1 MSEETRRWLD
11 GHSRAQRA
19 ALLAWVWNTQD
30 EGAVLLDG
38 ERRVLD
44 ANRSACAMLA
54 RSHDELVG
62 SLLPDPPPVGDDVRV
77 AAHAHPAGEAG
88 DLLLLTF
95 TDVAS
100 EVEARRAVERIA
112 DSVEEFLF
120 IARLGDDGTLG
131 LTYCGPGIE
140 RLIGGPVPPG
150 RSIESAWF
158 DAVHPDDRGEA
169 RASLRATA
177 LGRPTVSEYRLVG
190 FDGRVRWVRAR
201 TQRRDGPDG
210 VSIDGI
216 VSDVTEARERD
227 RAMTRFRAIVEASG
241 SAIALL
247 DLDWQVRWMNPA
259 ALALTGLNPD
269 TAVGTP
275 FLELV
280 GDEARADHLAT
291 ERTCVAREGRW
302 SGESVMRL
310 ADRRRRPLAVE
321 ATSYLIEHPVT
332 GERLGIACI
341 RRDITAARRLGR
353 EHEAIGNVATAIA
366 SGAGRAEIYETACR
380 EAARL
385 LDADAGGIAMR
396 TPGGNARTVGTW
408 RAAGPDDRLER
419 TIGRVAAGLRAGDG
433 PRSFAVGDGHH
444 GAGAT
449 VVVEGALWGVIAA
462 CRIGA
467 PFTPEDERA
476 LGRLGGLVG
485 TAVGVAEGREQLV
498 RQATTDGLTGLCNH
512 RAFHDLL
519 RAETARASR
528 YGRCVAIVLLDLDGF
543 KDVNDRHGHQ
553 AGDQLLQAVARA
565 LEAAVR
571 GTEVVARLGGDEFA
585 LLLPETGLEGA
596 RATAERVRA
605 AVEAL
610 PAAAG
615 HGVTASAGVADLGQ
629 AESADEMIR
638 LADGALYRSKVHGR
652 NRVAAHGAERVDARS
667 PQERAER
674 LSRTHALGAV
684 RVLAH
689 LVDLKDPSTH
699 RHSERVA
706 ELAVLLAEELR
717 WPEERRAR
725 LRDAALVHDV
735 GKVVIGDALLTKPG
749 ALTAGE
755 YEHVKDHAPTGAQIA
770 AEALDLEQVAWIH
783 QHHERPDGAGYPDG
797 LAADAISEGASI
809 LAFAEA
815 WEVMTGE
822 RPYQPAKA
830 AADALAECRA
840 LEGRQFDG
848 AVLAAFERLVARGAA
863 DEAII

>member
-11 GHSRAQRA
+11 GRSRVQRA

-44 ANRSACAMLA
+44 ANRSACTMLA

-62 SLLPDPPPVGDDVRV
+62 SVLADPPPVADDVRV
-77 AAHAHPAGEAG
+77 AAHPHPAGEAG

-112 DSVEEFLF
+112 ESVEEFLF
-120 IARLGDDGTLG
+120 IAHLADDGTLG

-150 RSIESAWF
+150 RSVESAWF
-158 DAVHPDDRGEA
+158 DAVHPDDRDES
-169 RASLRATA
+169 RAALRATA

-201 TQRRDGPDG
+201 TQRRDAADG
-210 VSIDGI
+210 IAIDGI
-216 VSDVTEARERD
+216 VSDVTEARQRD

-241 SAIALL
+241 SAISLL

-259 ALALTGLNPD
+259 ALALTGLDPD

-275 FLELV
+275 YLELV

-291 ERTCVAREGRW
+291 ERACVAREGRW
-302 SGESVMRL
+302 SGESVMRP
-310 ADRRRRPLAVE
+310 ADRRRRPVAVE

-385 LDADAGGIAMR
+385 LDADAGGIAVR
-396 TPGGNARTVGTW
+396 TPRGDARTVGTW
-408 RAAGPDDRLER
+408 RAADADDRLER
-419 TIGRVAAGLRAGDG
+419 TIGRLAAGLRAGDG
-433 PRSFAVGDGHH
+433 PRSFTVGDGHH
-444 GAGAT
+444 GAGAA
-449 VVVEGALWGVIAA
+449 VVVDGKLWGVIAA
-462 CRIGA
+462 CRAGA

-476 LGRLGGLVG
+476 LGQLGGLVG
-485 TAVGVAEGREQLV
+485 TAVGVANGREQLV

-519 RAETARASR
+519 RAEAARSDR
-528 YGRCVAIVLLDLDGF
+528 YGRSVAIVVLDLDGF
-543 KDVNDRHGHQ
+543 KGVNDRHGHQ

-565 LEAAVR
+565 LETVVR
-571 GTEVVARLGGDEFA
+571 RTEVVARLGGDEFA
-585 LLLPETGLEGA
+585 LLLPETDLEGA
-596 RATAERVRA
+596 HATAERVRA
-605 AVEAL
+605 TVEAL
-610 PAAAG
+610 PAAAA
-615 HGVTASAGVADLGQ
+615 HGVTASAGAADLGQ

-638 LADGALYRSKVHGR
+638 LADGALYWSKVHGR
-652 NRVAAHGAERVDARS
+652 NRVATYDPERTEALS
-667 PQERAER
+667 AQERAER
-674 LSRTHALGAV
+674 LARTHALGAV
-684 RVLAH
+684 RVLAR
-689 LVDLKDPSTH
+689 LVDLKDPSAH

-706 ELAVLLAEELR
+706 ELAVLLAEELG
-717 WPEERRAR
+717 WPEERRAL

-735 GKVVIGDALLTKPG
+735 GKVAIPDGLLSKPG
-749 ALTAGE
+749 ALTGSE
-755 YEHVKDHAPTGAQIA
+755 YEQVKHHAPAGAQIA
-770 AEALDLEQVAWIH
+770 AEALDPEQIDWIRH
-783 QHHERPDGAGYPDG
+783 HHERPDGGGYPDG
-797 LAADAISEGASI
+797 LAEAAISEGASI
-809 LAFAEA
+809 LAFADG
-815 WEVMTGE
+815 WDVMRSD
-822 RPYQPAKA
+822 RPYKAAKA

-848 AVLAAFERLVARGAA
+848 AVLAAFERLVARGAVA
-863 DEAII
+863 TII